1 MTPLRL
7 RMTEDMQV
15 RNLSPR
21 TQSTYL
27 MQVSLFARPFGQ
39 SPALLGR
46 EQIRNYQ
53 LFLTNRKKMSSSSI
67 TVAVAALRFLYQV
80 TPKRGWDIEQS
91 IPSPKR
97 PRKLPVVASPE
108 EVLRFL
114 DCAPGL
120 KHRAILTACYA
131 AGLRVSE
138 AVSLRPTDIDSR
150 RRVIRIHQGK
160 GRKDRYVMLS
170 PRLLA
175 VLRDYWRTIRP
186 ATRQWL
192 FPGLSPIHPL
202 SPQAVV
208 RACHKAQ
215 RLSHLSKPLTPHSLR
230 HCFAVHLL
238 EAGTDIRTI
247 QLLLGHRSLSTTART
262 LHLASSKVS
271 TTTSPLDL
279 LPLPQSAN
287 CAQ

>member
-15 RNLSPR
+15 RHFSPR
-21 TQSTYL
+21 TQDAYL
-27 MQVSLFARPFGQ
+27 QQVSLFARHFGQ
-39 SPALLGR
+39 SPASLGPDR
-46 EQIRNYQ
+46 SA
-53 LFLTNRKKMSSSSI
+53 TTSCSSPTARRWRPARSWSRSRPCASS
-67 TVAVAALRFLYQV
+67 TKSPSSKAG
-80 TPKRGWDIEQS
+80 TWDLGQS
-91 IPSPKR
+91 IPYPKQ

-138 AVSLRPTDIDSR
+138 AVSLRPSDIDSR
-150 RRVIRIHQGK
+150 RQVIRIHQGK
-160 GRKDRYVMLS
+160 GRYVMLS

-175 VLRDYWRTIRP
+175 VLRDYWRTFRP
-186 ATRQWL
+186 TSRQWL
-192 FPGLSPIHPL
+192 FPGASPAQPL
-202 SPQAVV
+202 TTKAVV
-208 RACHKAQ
+208 VACHKAL
-215 RLSHLSKPLTPHSLR
+215 RLSRLSKPLTPHSLR

-247 QLLLGHRSLSTTART
+247 QLLLGHRSLSTTARY
-262 LHLASSKVS
+262 LHLAAFKVS

-279 LPLPQSAN
+279 PQSAESTR
-287 CAQ
+287 

>member
-27 MQVSLFARPFGQ
+27 MQVSLFARHFGQ
-39 SPALLGR
+39 SPALLGP

-53 LFLTNRKKMSSSSI
+53 LFLTNRKKMSPSSI

-80 TPKRGWDIEQS
+80 TLKRGWDIERS

-108 EVLRFL
+108 EVLHFL

-138 AVSLRPTDIDSR
+138 AVSLQPADIDSR
-150 RRVIRIHQGK
+150 RQVIRIHQGK

-175 VLRDYWRTIRP
+175 VLRDYWRTFRP
-186 ATRQWL
+186 TSRQWL
-192 FPGLSPIHPL
+192 FPGASPAHPL
-202 SPQAVV
+202 TTKAVV
-208 RACHKAQ
+208 VACHKAL
-215 RLSHLSKPLTPHSLR
+215 RLSRLSKPLTPHSLR

-247 QLLLGHRSLSTTART
+247 QLLLGHRSLSTTARY
-262 LHLASSKVS
+262 LHLAAFKVS

-279 LPLPQSAN
+279 PQSAESTR
-287 CAQ
+287 

>member
-1 MTPLRL
+1 MTSLRL

-27 MQVSLFARPFGQ
+27 RQVSLFARHFGK
-39 SPALLGR
+39 SPALLGP

-53 LFLTNRKKMSSSSI
+53 LFLTNRKKMSPSSI
-67 TVAVAALRFLYQV
+67 RVAVAALRFLFQV
-80 TPKRGWDIEQS
+80 TLKRGWDVEQS

-138 AVSLRPTDIDSR
+138 AVSLRAADIDSR
-150 RRVIRIHQGK
+150 RQVIRIHQGK

-238 EAGTDIRTI
+238 EAGTDVRTI
-247 QLLLGHRSLSTTART
+247 QLLLGHRNLSTTARY
-262 LHLASSKVS
+262 LHLASSTVS

-279 LPLPQSAN
+279 LPLPQPAN

>member
-1 MTPLRL
+1 M
-7 RMTEDMQV
+7 
-15 RNLSPR
+15 
-21 TQSTYL
+21 
-27 MQVSLFARPFGQ
+27 
-39 SPALLGR
+39 LGR

-53 LFLTNRKKMSSSSI
+53 LFLTNRKKMSPSSI
-67 TVAVAALRFLYQV
+67 KVAVAALRFLYQV
-80 TPKRGWDIEQS
+80 TLKRGWDIEQS

-138 AVSLRPTDIDSR
+138 AVSLRPADIDSR
-150 RRVIRIHQGK
+150 RQVIRIHQGK

-175 VLRDYWRTIRP
+175 VLRDYWRTFRP
-186 ATRQWL
+186 TSRQWL
-192 FPGLSPIHPL
+192 FPGLSPAHPL
-202 SPQAVV
+202 TTKAVV
-208 RACHKAQ
+208 VACHKAQ
-215 RLSHLSKPLTPHSLR
+215 RLSHLSKLLTPHSLR

-247 QLLLGHRSLSTTART
+247 QLLLGHRNLSTTART
-262 LHLASSKVS
+262 LHLASSKVA

-279 LPLPQSAN
+279 LPLPQSAESTR
-287 CAQ
+287 

>member
-15 RNLSPR
+15 RHFSPR
-21 TQSTYL
+21 TQYAYL
-27 MQVSLFARPFGQ
+27 QQVSLFARHFGQ
-39 SPALLGR
+39 SPASLGP

-53 LFLTNRKKMSSSSI
+53 LFLTNRKKMSPSSI
-67 TVAVAALRFLYQV
+67 RVAVAALRFLFQV
-80 TPKRGWDIEQS
+80 TLKRGWDLGQS
-91 IPSPKR
+91 LPYPKQ

-108 EVLRFL
+108 EVLHFL

-138 AVSLRPTDIDSR
+138 AVSLRPADIDSR
-150 RRVIRIHQGK
+150 RQVIRIHQGK

-175 VLRDYWRTIRP
+175 VLRDYWRTFRP
-186 ATRQWL
+186 TSRHWL
-192 FPGLSPIHPL
+192 FPGASPAHPL
-202 SPQAVV
+202 TTKAVV
-208 RACHKAQ
+208 LACHKAL
-215 RLSHLSKPLTPHSLR
+215 RLSRLSKPLTPHSLR

-247 QLLLGHRSLSTTART
+247 QLLLGHRSLSTTARY
-262 LHLASSKVS
+262 LHLAAFKVS

-279 LPLPQSAN
+279 PQSAESTR
-287 CAQ
+287 